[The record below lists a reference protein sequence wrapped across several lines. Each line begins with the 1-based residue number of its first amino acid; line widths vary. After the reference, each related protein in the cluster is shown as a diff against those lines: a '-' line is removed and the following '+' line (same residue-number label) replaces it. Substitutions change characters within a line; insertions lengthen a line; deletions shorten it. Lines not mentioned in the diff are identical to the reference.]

1 MNRRLDSPAQLRE
14 LLGVPLTGE
23 QLDAIAA
30 PLTPGVIVAGAG
42 SGKTTVMAAR
52 VVWLV
57 GTGQVQPDQ
66 VLGLTFTNKAAG
78 ELALRVRHALT
89 SYGGYPAGRAAAHT
103 DGKTGATSPDS
114 ATSPERLDSP
124 DGEDDER
131 GEPTVLTY
139 HAYAARLLREHGLR
153 IGVEPDAWLLADA
166 TRYQLAA
173 RVTRRARGPFRE
185 LTSPVSYLVGD
196 LLALDAELAEHLVEP
211 ERLRAFDEGLLA
223 EVAELP
229 ANGKAIAEAAT
240 AARKRLELTRLVGAY
255 RDEKRVRAV
264 TDFGE
269 QMHDAAR
276 LAETRPEVGRGERDR
291 FRVVLL
297 DEYQDTSVAQRRMLV
312 GLFGGGHPVTAVGDP
327 CQAIYGWRGASV
339 ANLDEFGTHFP
350 GAGGEPV
357 RGYPLAENRRSG
369 GRILAAANDL
379 AASLRSV
386 HSGVAAL
393 RPAPGSE
400 RAGAIR
406 VALHETY
413 AEEIDWLAD
422 QVAAILAD
430 GTAPGQVAI
439 LARVSSDF
447 APIHAVL
454 TALEIPVEV
463 VGLGGLLRLPEI
475 GDVLATLEVLD
486 DPTGNSALL
495 RLLTG
500 PRWRIGPRDLALLG
514 RRATQLVRIPGIERD
529 AEDPDAVLDEAV
541 GGIDPSEIV
550 ALCDALESPGDG
562 PYSAPARAR
571 FALLAAEIRQLRRH
585 LGEPLLDLVH
595 RVVATTGLDV
605 ELAAS
610 PRAVAARRRD
620 SLSAFLDVAAQ
631 FRDLEEDT
639 SVAAFLAY
647 LRAAAE
653 HERGLD
659 QATPGG
665 SETVKLLTV
674 HAAKGLEWDVVV
686 LPNLSAGVFPSRR
699 GRSKWTSSGKVLP
712 SPLRGDHEW
721 MPALANWSAAALRE
735 FAAACKQHEALEE
748 RRLGYVAVTRPRHL
762 LVASGHWWGPSQRK
776 SRGPSEFLS
785 ELAAGCEAGLGEV
798 VRWCAAPAD
807 GATNPQLETRA
818 ELAWPVPLDPVDY
831 ARRQEAAGMVREAID
846 AAAEQLGRAAGG
858 QDGDPPVVPAAVG
871 CATAAALDPADRDRV
886 AGWDRDLE
894 VLLAELKESRA
905 AERTVAL
912 PLSLSATQLMRLAAD
927 EDEFARELARPLPR
941 PPAIAAQRG
950 VRFHAWV
957 ESRFGQQPLI
967 VDDELPG
974 AADADI
980 EDDADLEGLRTAF
993 ERGEW
998 ARRLPHAI
1006 EVPFHLVLGGRS
1018 VRGRIDAVY
1027 AEPDGGFTVIDWKT
1041 NRTQS
1046 ADPLQLAIYRLA
1058 WAELHALPL
1067 SAVGAAFVYIRTGQT
1082 VVPERLADRA
1092 ELEALLTP

>member
-1 MNRRLDSPAQLRE
+1 MNRRLDSPAQLRD
-14 LLGVPLTGE
+14 LLGVPLTDE
-23 QLDAIAA
+23 QLSAIAA

-89 SYGGYPAGRAAAHT
+89 SYGVYPAGRRGAANT
-103 DGKTGATSPDS
+103 DGAGGGG
-114 ATSPERLDSP
+114 P
-124 DGEDDER
+124 DGWDGSDGDDDER

-173 RVTRRARGPFRE
+173 RVIRRARGPFRE
-185 LTSPVSYLVGD
+185 LTSPISYLVGD

-211 ERLRAFDEGLLA
+211 ERLREFDEALLA
-223 EVAELP
+223 ELAGLP
-229 ANGKAIAEAAT
+229 ANGKAVAEAAA
-240 AARKRLELTRLVGAY
+240 AARKRLEFTRLVGAY
-255 RDEKRVRAV
+255 RDEKRARAV

-276 LAETRPEVGRGERDR
+276 LAEARPEVGQGERDR

-379 AASLRSV
+379 AASLRAV
-386 HSGVAAL
+386 HSGVTAL
-393 RPAPGSE
+393 RPA
-400 RAGAIR
+400 AGAEQAGTIR

-413 AEEIDWLAD
+413 ADEIDWLAD
-422 QVAAILAD
+422 QVAAILTD

-447 APIHAVL
+447 APIHAAL
-454 TALEIPVEV
+454 TARGIPVEV

-475 GDVLATLEVLD
+475 SDVLAVLEVLD
-486 DPTGNSALL
+486 DPTSNSALL
-495 RLLTG
+495 RLLSG

-562 PYSAPARAR
+562 PYSAAARAR

-595 RVVATTGLDV
+595 RVVGTTGLDV

-610 PRAVAARRRD
+610 PHAVATRRRD

-631 FRDLEEDT
+631 FRDLEDDP

-665 SETVKLLTV
+665 SESVKLLTV

-686 LPNLSAGVFPSRR
+686 LPNVSAGVFPSRR

-712 SPLRGDHEW
+712 SPLRGDRAW
-721 MPALANWSAAALRE
+721 MPVLANWSPAAVRE

-748 RRLGYVAVTRPRHL
+748 RRLGYVAVTRPRRL

-776 SRGPSEFLS
+776 PRGPSDFLS
-785 ELAAGCEAGLGEV
+785 ELAAGCETGLGEV
-798 VRWCAAPAD
+798 VRWCEAPAD

-818 ELAWPVPLDPVDY
+818 ELAWPVPLDPVGY
-831 ARRQEAAGMVREAID
+831 AHRQEAAGWVRDAID
-846 AAAEQLGRAAGG
+846 ATAERLGQTAGG
-858 QDGDPPVVPAAVG
+858 SGLDVPAVPAVAG
-871 CATAAALDPADRDRV
+871 SAARDTAALGPADRERV

-894 VLLAELKESRA
+894 LLLAELKESRA
-905 AERTVAL
+905 AERTVVL
-912 PLSLSATQLMRLAAD
+912 PLSLSATQLMWLAAD
-927 EDEFARELARPLPR
+927 EDGFARELARPLPR
-941 PPAIAAQRG
+941 PPAIAARRG

-980 EDDADLEGLRTAF
+980 EDDADLEGLRAAF

-998 ARRLPHAI
+998 ARRIPHAI

-1027 AEPDGGFTVIDWKT
+1027 ADPDGGFTVIDWKT

-1046 ADPLQLAIYRLA
+1046 ADPLQLAVYRLA

-1067 SAVGAAFVYIRTGQT
+1067 SAVRAAFVYIRTGQT
-1082 VVPERLADRA
+1082 VVPEPLADR
-1092 ELEALLTP
+1092 EQLEALLAP

>member
-1 MNRRLDSPAQLRE
+1 MNRSLESPARLRE
-14 LLGVPLTGE
+14 LLDIPLTTE
-23 QLDAIAA
+23 QLDAVAA
-30 PLTPGVIVAGAG
+30 PLEPSVIVAGAG

-57 GTGQVQPDQ
+57 GTGQIQPDQ

-78 ELALRVRHALT
+78 ELAHRVRHALT
-89 SYGGYPAGRAAAHT
+89 TCGAYPSAGARDDPPHT
-103 DGKTGATSPDS
+103 EGD
-114 ATSPERLDSP
+114 
-124 DGEDDER
+124 DDER

-173 RVTRRARGPFRE
+173 RVIRRARGPFRE

-211 ERLRAFDEGLLA
+211 DRLREHDEALLA
-223 EVAELP
+223 ELTALP
-229 ANGKAIAEAAT
+229 TNGRAIAEAAV
-240 AARKRLELTRLVGAY
+240 AARKRLELTRLVSAY
-255 RDEKRVRAV
+255 RAEKRARAV

-357 RGYPLAENRRSG
+357 RGYALAENRRSG
-369 GRILAAANDL
+369 GRILTAANDL
-379 AASLRSV
+379 AAGLRAV
-386 HSGVAAL
+386 HPGVVAL
-393 RPAPGSE
+393 RPAAGAE
-400 RAGAIR
+400 HTGAIR

-413 AEEIDWLAD
+413 AAEIDWLAD

-447 APIHAVL
+447 APIHAAL
-454 TALEIPVEV
+454 TAREIPVEV

-475 GDVLATLEVLD
+475 GDVVATLEVLD

-514 RRATQLVRIPGIERD
+514 RRASQLVRIPGIERD

-550 ALCDALESPGDG
+550 ALGDALESPGDG
-562 PYSAPARAR
+562 PYSVAARTR
-571 FALLAAEIRQLRRH
+571 FALLTAEIRQLRRH

-631 FRDLEEDT
+631 FRDLEDDT

-659 QATPGG
+659 RATPGG

-686 LPNLSAGVFPSRR
+686 LPNVSAGVFPSRR

-712 SPLRGDHEW
+712 TPLRGDGAW
-721 MPALANWSAAALRE
+721 MPALANWTPAAVKE
-735 FAAACKQHEALEE
+735 FGAACKQHEALEE
-748 RRLGYVAVTRPRHL
+748 RRLGYVAVTRPRRL

-776 SRGPSEFLS
+776 PRGPSDFLS

-798 VRWCAAPAD
+798 VHWCPAPAE
-807 GATNPQLETRA
+807 GAANPQLETRA
-818 ELAWPVPLDPVDY
+818 ELAWPLPLDPVDY
-831 ARRQEAAGMVREAID
+831 ARRQEAAGWV
-846 AAAEQLGRAAGG
+846 RAAMLTGRT
-858 QDGDPPVVPAAVG
+858 Q
-871 CATAAALDPADRDRV
+871 ATELDQADRDRV
-886 AGWDRDLE
+886 AGWDRDLA
-894 VLLAELKESRA
+894 VLLAELKEART

-912 PLSLSATQLMRLAAD
+912 PVSLSATQLMRLA
-927 EDEFARELARPLPR
+927 EDEEGFARELARPLPR
-941 PPAIAAQRG
+941 PPAIAARRG

-980 EDDADLEGLRTAF
+980 EDDADLEQLRAAF
-993 ERGEW
+993 ERSEY
-998 ARRLPHAI
+998 ANRVPHAI

-1027 AEPDGGFTVIDWKT
+1027 ADPEGGFTVIDWKT

-1067 SAVGAAFVYIRTGQT
+1067 SAVRAAFVYVRTGQT
-1082 VVPERLADRA
+1082 VVPEQLADR
-1092 ELEALLTP
+1092 EQLEAVLAP

>member
-1 MNRRLDSPAQLRE
+1 MNRRLDSPAQLRD

-30 PLTPGVIVAGAG
+30 PLAPGVIVAGAG

-78 ELALRVRHALT
+78 ELASRVRHALT
-89 SYGGYPAGRAAAHT
+89 SYGLYPAGRRDAERA
-103 DGKTGATSPDS
+103 DGIGGDDENGAD
-114 ATSPERLDSP
+114 E
-124 DGEDDER
+124 ER

-173 RVTRRARGPFRE
+173 RVIRRSRGPFRE

-211 ERLRAFDEGLLA
+211 ERLREFDEALLA
-223 EVAELP
+223 ELADLP
-229 ANGKAIAEAAT
+229 ANGKAIGEAAT

-255 RDEKRVRAV
+255 RDEKRARAV

-269 QMHDAAR
+269 QMHDAAL

-339 ANLDEFGTHFP
+339 ANLDEFGRHFP
-350 GAGGEPV
+350 GAAGEPV

-369 GRILAAANDL
+369 GRILAAANEL
-379 AASLRSV
+379 AASLRAV

-393 RPAPGSE
+393 RPA
-400 RAGAIR
+400 AGAEQAGTIR

-422 QVAAILAD
+422 QVGEILAD
-430 GTAPGQVAI
+430 DTAPGQIAI

-447 APIHAVL
+447 APIHA
-454 TALEIPVEV
+454 ALIAREIPVEV

-475 GDVLATLEVLD
+475 GDVLAMLEVLD
-486 DPTGNSALL
+486 DPTSNSALL

-514 RRATQLVRIPGIERD
+514 RRATQLVRMPGIERD

-562 PYSAPARAR
+562 PYSAAARAR
-571 FALLAAEIRQLRRH
+571 FALLTAEIRQLRRH
-585 LGEPLLDLVH
+585 LGEPLLDLLY
-595 RVVATTGLDV
+595 RVVGTTGLDI

-631 FRDLEEDT
+631 FRDLEDDT

-686 LPNLSAGVFPSRR
+686 LPNVSAGVFPSRR

-712 SPLRGDHEW
+712 NPLRGDRAW
-721 MPALANWSAAALRE
+721 MPELANWSPAAVRE
-735 FAAACKQHEALEE
+735 FAAACRQHEALEE
-748 RRLGYVAVTRPRHL
+748 RRLGYVAVTRPRRL

-776 SRGPSEFLS
+776 PRGPSDFLS
-785 ELAAGCEAGLGEV
+785 ELAAGCDAGLGEV
-798 VRWCAAPAD
+798 VRWFESPAD

-818 ELAWPVPLDPVDY
+818 EVAWPVPLDPVGY
-831 ARRQEAAGMVREAID
+831 ARRQEAAGWVREAIV
-846 AAAEQLGRAAGG
+846 ATTEQLARAAGG
-858 QDGDPPVVPAAVG
+858 QELERPASPAAAAAGV
-871 CATAAALDPADRDRV
+871 AALDSADRERV
-886 AGWDRDLE
+886 DGWDRDLE
-894 VLLAELKESRA
+894 VLLAELKESRT
-905 AERTVAL
+905 AERTVVL

-941 PPAIAAQRG
+941 PPATAARRG

-980 EDDADLEGLRTAF
+980 EDDTDLEGLRAAF
-993 ERGEW
+993 ERSEW
-998 ARRLPHAI
+998 ARRIPHAI

-1027 AEPDGGFTVIDWKT
+1027 ADPDGGFTVIDWKT

-1058 WAELHALPL
+1058 WVELHALSL
-1067 SAVGAAFVYIRTGQT
+1067 STVRAAFVYIRTGQT
-1082 VVPERLADRA
+1082 VVPEPLADRDQ
-1092 ELEALLTP
+1092 LEALLTP

>member
-1 MNRRLDSPAQLRE
+1 
-14 LLGVPLTGE
+14 
-23 QLDAIAA
+23 
-30 PLTPGVIVAGAG
+30 
-42 SGKTTVMAAR
+42 MAAR

-78 ELALRVRHALT
+78 ELASRVRHALT
-89 SYGGYPAGRAAAHT
+89 SYGLYPAGRRDAERA
-103 DGKTGATSPDS
+103 DGIGGDDENGAD
-114 ATSPERLDSP
+114 E
-124 DGEDDER
+124 ER
-131 GEPTVLTY
+131 GESTVLTY

-173 RVTRRARGPFRE
+173 RVIRRSRGPFRE

-211 ERLRAFDEGLLA
+211 ERLREFDEALLA
-223 EVAELP
+223 ELADLP
-229 ANGKAIAEAAT
+229 ANGKAIGEAAT

-255 RDEKRVRAV
+255 RDEKRARAV

-269 QMHDAAR
+269 QMHDAAL

-350 GAGGEPV
+350 GAGGAPV
-357 RGYPLAENRRSG
+357 HGYPLAENRRSG

-379 AASLRSV
+379 AASLRAV
-386 HSGVAAL
+386 HSGVTAL
-393 RPAPGSE
+393 RPA
-400 RAGAIR
+400 AGAEQAGMIR

-413 AEEIDWLAD
+413 AEEVEWLAD
-422 QVAAILAD
+422 QVATILAD
-430 GTAPGQVAI
+430 GTAPGQIAI

-447 APIHAVL
+447 APIHAAL
-454 TALEIPVEV
+454 TAREIPVEV

-486 DPTGNSALL
+486 DPTSNSALL

-562 PYSAPARAR
+562 PYSVAARSR
-571 FALLAAEIRQLRRH
+571 FGQFTAEIRQLRRH

-595 RVVATTGLDV
+595 RVVGATGLDV

-686 LPNLSAGVFPSRR
+686 LPNVSAGVFPSRR
-699 GRSKWTSSGKVLP
+699 GRSKWTNSGKVLP
-712 SPLRGDHEW
+712 SPLRGDRAW
-721 MPALANWSAAALRE
+721 LPALANWSPATVRE

-748 RRLGYVAVTRPRHL
+748 RRLGYVAVTRPRQL

-776 SRGPSEFLS
+776 PRGASDFLS
-785 ELAAGCEAGLGEV
+785 ELAARCEAGLGEV
-798 VRWCAAPAD
+798 LRWCEPPVE
-807 GATNPQLETRA
+807 GATNPQLESRA
-818 ELAWPVPLDPVDY
+818 EHAWPVPLDPVDY
-831 ARRQEAAGMVREAID
+831 ARRQEAAGWVRAAID
-846 AAAEQLGRAAGG
+846 GAAIDGAAIDGAAIDGAAIDGAAERSSQVAAG
-858 QDGDPPVVPAAVG
+858 PAPALPAASAVG
-871 CATAAALDPADRDRV
+871 ADGTAELDPDDQERV

-894 VLLAELKESRA
+894 VLLAELRESRS

-927 EDEFARELARPLPR
+927 EDEFARELARPMPR
-941 PPAIAAQRG
+941 PPVIAARRG

-980 EDDADLEGLRTAF
+980 EDDTDLEGLRAAF

-998 ARRLPHAI
+998 AGRIPHAI

-1027 AEPDGGFTVIDWKT
+1027 ADPDGGFTVIDWKT

-1058 WAELHALPL
+1058 WAELHALAL
-1067 SAVGAAFVYIRTGQT
+1067 STVRAAFVYIRTGQT
-1082 VVPERLADRA
+1082 VVPEPLADRDQ
-1092 ELEALLTP
+1092 LEALLTP